1 MFHLPCVDAAVALG
15 VAHSKL
21 KRRCHKLKIARWPQR
36 KLASLVFLRD
46 ALPNDPRLTAAQRE
60 VWAWSGRAPGFGL
73 GRVRLG

>member
-1 MFHLPCVDAAVALG
+1 MQVFHLPCVEAATALG

-46 ALPNDPRLTAAQRE
+46 ALPNDSRLTEAQRE
-60 VWAWSGRAPGFGL
+60 VRQCGGSAGCL
-73 GRVRLG
+73 GQRLR